1 MGGSSFAMSAAIA
14 RLGAQSGALKRG
26 FHSTSKAQAGNG
38 LWKTYGFSPVK
49 VWVQLGELTKSR
61 LLQSNVGVEK
71 YAAFRE
77 DIESAFRT
85 DNRTTI
91 RLGIFAA
98 AIPLAIYA
106 ATVAEF
112 EDTDRAYG
120 HDDGL
125 TTRGGKKEY
134 MQ

>member
-1 MGGSSFAMSAAIA
+1 MGGLSRFAMSAAIA

-26 FHSTSKAQAGNG
+26 FHSTSKAQAGND

-49 VWVQLGELTKSR
+49 
-61 LLQSNVGVEK
+61 SNVGVEK